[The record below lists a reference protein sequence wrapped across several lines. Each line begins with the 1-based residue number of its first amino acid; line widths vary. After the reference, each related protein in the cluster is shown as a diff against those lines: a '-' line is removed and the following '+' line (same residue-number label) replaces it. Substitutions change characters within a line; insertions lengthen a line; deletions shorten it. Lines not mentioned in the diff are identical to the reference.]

1 MSTYFAQG
9 QQLFAE
15 GNYREALAAL
25 RQAQQMGEPSDEL
38 FASLGH
44 AYYQLGD
51 LTTAVFNY
59 SQAIL
64 HNPNEAYHLRFRG
77 IAYLEQR
84 QYYKALADFNAA
96 IRLAPYDDINFW
108 LRGHIFAAL
117 GDHKWAI
124 NSYSQAIDLNS
135 SVSDYYADR
144 AKAYEKV
151 GNGRLATA
159 DREQVASLN
168 HL

>member
-1 MSTYFAQG
+1 MSYFEQG
-9 QQLFAE
+9 QALFAA
-15 GNYREALAAL
+15 GNYKEAIAAF
-25 RQAQQMGEPSDEL
+25 RQAQKTGNKTADEL

-44 AYYQLGD
+44 AYYRLGD

-77 IAYLEQR
+77 IAYLDQR

-124 NSYSQAIDLNS
+124 NSYSQAIDLNPT
-135 SVSDYYADR
+135 VSDYFADR
-144 AKAYEKV
+144 ATAYEKM
-151 GNGRLATA
+151 GNGRLAAA
-159 DREQVASLN
+159 DRQQQTSLN